1 MFQLQTTATFSDNS
15 QQNEELVTSCEA
27 FPPSRNL
34 SYQKFSVQS
43 LYVCN
48 NSVRNNSHNTI

>member
-1 MFQLQTTATFSDNS
+1 MFQPQTTATFSDNS
-15 QQNEELVTSCEA
+15 QQNEKLVTSCEA
-27 FPPSRNL
+27 FPPSRKFKL
-34 SYQKFSVQS
+34 SKFSMQS